1 MNARARDRSL
11 CAGVLALTL
20 LAVSA
25 QTHAQRRSKQPL
37 LDPAGTWSCVVY
49 GHPAFGD
56 ERVLMQLT
64 ADGSTA
70 LSRETD
76 AGDRFWD
83 PLSPWTAD
91 DDKITFSDSRTGRQF
106 AADLRRATLGGSWRT
121 VTLIGGWWC
130 TSIDDAAYA
139 GIPLRDT
146 RTLMPPLVPIRTA
159 TPAYPVQA
167 IRDAKQG
174 RAVTCFFVDASGGI
188 VKPEIIELSDEIFR
202 APTLAALERSQ
213 YHGWD
218 EPGVV
223 RPGCRTYIY
232 RLDSV
237 RELAA
242 AP

>member
-1 MNARARDRSL
+1 M
-11 CAGVLALTL
+11 CAGLVALTCV
-20 LAVSA
+20 ASTA
-25 QTHAQRRSKQPL
+25 EAQRRSKAPL

-70 LSRETD
+70 LSRETEH
-76 AGDRFWD
+76 GDRFWD
-83 PLSPWTAD
+83 PLSPWID
-91 DDKITFSDSRTGRQF
+91 DDDEIAFSDSRTGRRF
-106 AADLRRATLGGSWRT
+106 SADLRRDTLGGSWRT

-130 TSIDDAAYA
+130 TSVDDAAYA
-139 GIPLRDT
+139 GITLRDKAA
-146 RTLMPPLVPIRTA
+146 LMPPLVPVRTA
-159 TPAYPVQA
+159 TPAYPTQA

-174 RAVTCFFVDASGGI
+174 RAVTCFFVDANGLI
-188 VKPEIIELSDEIFR
+188 IKPEFIELSDEIFR

-213 YHGWD
+213 YRGWD

-232 RLDSV
+232 RLDAM

-242 AP
+242 VP